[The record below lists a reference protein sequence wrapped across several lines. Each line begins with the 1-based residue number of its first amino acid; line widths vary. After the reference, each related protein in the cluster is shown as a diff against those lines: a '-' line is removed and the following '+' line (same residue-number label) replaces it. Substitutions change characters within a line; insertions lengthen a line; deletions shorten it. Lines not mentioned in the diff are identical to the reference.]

1 MTAREL
7 RKMLT
12 HVYDQNM
19 TVKELR
25 ELLFR
30 VDDQDEAMEPSE
42 LTRITYN
49 K

>member
-7 RKMLT
+7 RQMLT
-12 HVYDQNM
+12 NVYDQQM

-30 VDDQDEAMEPSE
+30 VYDQDEAMEPSE
-42 LTRITYN
+42 LTRITYD